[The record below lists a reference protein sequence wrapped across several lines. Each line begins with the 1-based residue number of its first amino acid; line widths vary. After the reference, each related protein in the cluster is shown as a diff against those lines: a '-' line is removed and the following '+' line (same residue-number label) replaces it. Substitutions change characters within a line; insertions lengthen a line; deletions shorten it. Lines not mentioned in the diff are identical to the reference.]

1 MGDKAG
7 GSKRSQSTDNK
18 IQSGRHNQKSDQEK
32 EESLFSDRDGWWR
45 TTFKDTP
52 IPGTYEVRD
61 FIQDAQ
67 LNPIK
72 MTYHFKGEGR
82 KKSAA
87 NIPSGEFLM
96 PGAYII
102 NDFIKRLEKLPAT
115 YSFKNIPRPVSF
127 TLGVRD
133 KEVDVP
139 PWHYNLIP
147 GPVIK
152 MPSKHVMFRSAVQRF
167 PTIYFRPKEGP
178 APGHYELKGDVQHA
192 IKSSFQ
198 SRVPRFLPIR
208 NQKTPG
214 PGTYEIARY

>member
-45 TTFKDTP
+45 TTF
-52 IPGTYEVRD
+52 
-61 FIQDAQ
+61 
-67 LNPIK
+67 
-72 MTYHFKGEGR
+72 
-82 KKSAA
+82 
-87 NIPSGEFLM
+87 
-96 PGAYII
+96 
-102 NDFIKRLEKLPAT
+102 
-115 YSFKNIPRPVSF
+115 
-127 TLGVRD
+127 